1 MLSNSILAHLFV
13 LKLLEVSLHDDLLLR
28 LVEHLQTLVEEG
40 GRMLLIRLL
49 GRGYFHG
56 WAVIADLA
64 SYIDNRFEYETT
76 QTTTSN

>member
-1 MLSNSILAHLFV
+1 
-13 LKLLEVSLHDDLLLR
+13 
-28 LVEHLQTLVEEG
+28 VEEG
-40 GRMLLIRLL
+40 GRMLLVRLL

-56 WAVIADLA
+56 WTVIADLA